1 MLNIYIV
8 SSQALYRFY
17 FPAYNL
23 DVNISVHV
31 LRVSAKYL
39 KSNENMTAY
48 DVWSINCHVLK
59 SVKCFK
65 YQQKAFTAAFYR
77 SKMTLITLESSNRNI
92 NIIIPASCTEDCGV
106 TASSFDV
113 KC

>member
-1 MLNIYIV
+1 MYKYIV
-8 SSQALYRFY
+8 NSQELYRFY
-17 FPAYNL
+17 FPVYNL

-48 DVWSINCHVLK
+48 DVWGINCHVLK

-65 YQQKAFTAAFYR
+65 YHQKLLQRRFR
-77 SKMTLITLESSNRNI
+77 SKMTLIILETSNRNI
-92 NIIIPASCTEDCGV
+92 NIIIPASCSVRTVE
-106 TASSFDV
+106 
-113 KC
+113 

>member
-1 MLNIYIV
+1 MFIV

-48 DVWSINCHVLK
+48 DVWGINCHVLK

-65 YQQKAFTAAFYR
+65 YHKKLLQRRYR
-77 SKMTLITLESSNRNI
+77 SKMTLITLETSNRNI
-92 NIIIPASCTEDCGV
+92 NIIIIPASCASEDCGV